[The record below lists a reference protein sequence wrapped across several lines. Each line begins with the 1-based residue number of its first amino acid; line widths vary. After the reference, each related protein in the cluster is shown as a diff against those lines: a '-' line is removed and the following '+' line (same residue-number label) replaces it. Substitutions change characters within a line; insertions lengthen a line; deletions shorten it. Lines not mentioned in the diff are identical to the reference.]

1 MTRKITLKIE
11 GMECPNCAMTLEQIE
26 DRLEGVKMAEAS
38 YHRAQL
44 VVEFDDTRVSEE
56 QIKAE
61 VQRLGYA
68 VAG

>member
-68 VAG
+68 VAN